1 MCDLPP
7 PLLDLYRCQ
16 LASIHHLFCQ
26 GHFRSTCPNVAHM
39 CMQQIHALQQA
50 RWLQHQGS
58 GTHPTMSPT
67 PRALETGS
75 CMELP
80 ELGSSTSV
88 IVMDRVAYTAP
99 GTGAL
104 AETTG
109 PDGERD
115 RHVLLG

>member
-1 MCDLPP
+1 
-7 PLLDLYRCQ
+7 
-16 LASIHHLFCQ
+16 
-26 GHFRSTCPNVAHM
+26 M

-58 GTHPTMSPT
+58 GTHPTMSST

-80 ELGSSTSV
+80 EVGSSTSV

>member
-1 MCDLPP
+1 MSME
-7 PLLDLYRCQ
+7 LLVPRVCGFLWNDCTCQ
-16 LASIHHLFCQ
+16 NL
-26 GHFRSTCPNVAHM
+26 AHM
-39 CMQQIHALQQA
+39 CMQQIHALQHA

-58 GTHPTMSPT
+58 GTHPTLSPT

-80 ELGSSTSV
+80 DLGSSTPV
-88 IVMDRVAYTAP
+88 IVMDGVAYTAP
-99 GTGAL
+99 WTGAL

-115 RHVLLG
+115 LHVLLR